1 MSTRQRVQARLT
13 RNKVAVVGGVYLL
26 VVGIIALLAP
36 LLAPHD
42 ENLAT
47 RFQDILFSPSS
58 EYWLGTDHGDL
69 VPCQSSLDTLTC
81 GHAHPRTR
89 TFGLSQA

>member
-1 MSTRQRVQARLT
+1 MSMSTRQRVQARLT
-13 RNKVAVVGGVYLL
+13 RNKVAMVGGVYLL
-26 VVGIIALLAP
+26 VVVIVALLAP

-58 EYWLGTDHGDL
+58 EYW
-69 VPCQSSLDTLTC
+69 
-81 GHAHPRTR
+81 
-89 TFGLSQA
+89 